1 MLVSTLLA
9 QPLLAVRDYRCEAG
23 PSDRPFVECF
33 REHSISYVRRG
44 SFGCH
49 ARGERHELVAGA
61 FLIGHPG
68 DEYLCTHDHHAGGDE
83 CLSFHFEPAWVDR
96 LDGRHAAWQ
105 AGAMPPLPA
114 LVVLGEL
121 AQAIAGGDSD
131 VGLDEVALALAQRWL
146 DLQSGW
152 MRPRGNASA
161 RDRRRVVETALWI
174 DANATRP
181 IDLEAAAGEAGLSPF
196 HFLRTFGRVLG
207 ITPHQY
213 LVRARLRRAARML
226 ADDERAVTEV
236 AYEVG
241 FGDLSNFVRTFG
253 RAAGMSPR
261 AFRSAARGE
270 RKILQEPSG
279 THA

>member
-1 MLVSTLLA
+1 MRVTTLLR
-9 QPLLAVRDYRCEAG
+9 QPLFTVRDYRCDAG

-83 CLSFHFEPAWVDR
+83 CLSFHFEPAWIDR
-96 LDGRHAAWQ
+96 LHGGHATWR
-105 AGAMPPLPA
+105 AGAMPPFPG

-121 AQAIAGGDSD
+121 AQAVADHRSD
-131 VGLDEVALALAQRWL
+131 LGLDEIALLLAQRWL
-146 DLQSGW
+146 DLQAGRR
-152 MRPRGNASA
+152 RPRGEASA
-161 RDRRRVVETALWI
+161 RDRRRVVDTALWI
-174 DANATRP
+174 DANANRA
-181 IDLEAAAGEAGLSPF
+181 IDLDAAADEAGLSPF

-207 ITPHQY
+207 VTPHQY
-213 LVRARLRRAARML
+213 LLRARLRRAARLL
-226 ADDERAVTEV
+226 AGDERPVTEV

-261 AFRSAARGE
+261 AFRRAARGE
-270 RKILQEPSG
+270 RKILQERPG
-279 THA
+279 AHA